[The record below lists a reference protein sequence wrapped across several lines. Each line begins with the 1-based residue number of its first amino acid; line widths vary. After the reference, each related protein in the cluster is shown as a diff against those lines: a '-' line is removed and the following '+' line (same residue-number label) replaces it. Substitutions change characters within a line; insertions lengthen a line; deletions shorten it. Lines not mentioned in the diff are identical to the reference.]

1 MNTTHYTNYDSINEA
16 VVGFNDYCR
25 TSSELGIGINHSKEA
40 LIAASQ
46 GFINDRQSFR
56 YGLRSLYCTCQ
67 EEYPVFDKLF
77 DIYWRKKKHTYSPT
91 TRKKGS
97 SNITKKSKGSVVMM
111 GFGDT
116 EKDEDQKEDARN
128 VTGANRMESLKYTDF
143 SKVSSIDND
152 LLDELV
158 EKLLR
163 QMNQRLK
170 RRLSTSRDGRIDL
183 RRTIRKNLSHGD
195 DFVNLV
201 KKNRRLEKYRL
212 NILLDVS
219 GSMDKYSFYLLKFIW
234 SLKSNFRQI
243 EAFIFSTKLVRIT
256 DHVDQAEV
264 SMAMIQMS
272 QHADNWSSGTKIGEC
287 LLDFNERY
295 GKRVLNGKSITII
308 LSDGLDTGDP
318 EVLST
323 EVQKIKLRTNKLVW
337 LNPLKGMKGYQPLAK
352 GMKTA
357 LPLVDTF
364 SSAHNLDSLLE
375 LENILSHV

>member
-1 MNTTHYTNYDSINEA
+1 MNTTHYTKYDSINEA

-25 TSSELGIGINHSKEA
+25 MSSELGIGINHSKEA

-56 YGLRSLYCTCQ
+56 YALRSLYCTCQ

-91 TRKKGS
+91 TSKKGS
-97 SNITKKSKGSVVMM
+97 SNITRKSKGSVVMM

-170 RRLSTSRDGRIDL
+170 RRLRTSRDGRIDL

-243 EAFIFSTKLVRIT
+243 EAFIFSTRLVRIT

-318 EVLST
+318 EVLSK

-337 LNPLKGMKGYQPLAK
+337 LNPLKGMEGYQPLAK